1 MTAAPPAAPVA
12 FYWGDDV
19 YGLER
24 AAAAFGERIG
34 AGERL
39 QRWRPAGDEAT
50 PARIAERVGTASFFG
65 GGTLVLVSEPATLL
79 RSKADREAMTAL
91 LGAVAPGNALVFLDA
106 VDGSGRRS
114 TATTPLRDAVV
125 AAGGEARECKAPR
138 AGELAAW
145 IEGQARERSIRL
157 APGAARALA
166 ERVGGFVREGDVDRR
181 RQGQLAVA
189 ELEKLALYR
198 LEDEIGPDDVRELVA
213 EAVPASTW
221 AFLDAVAERRGRQA
235 TEALTR
241 LVESTP
247 PQVLV
252 VHLHRRL
259 RELIEVADRR
269 AAGETDASLVRSMH
283 LKPFRAETL
292 ARQARAW
299 TLPELERALEGLLG
313 IDVALKGA
321 GGRTVTDAQRR
332 LAFVLWVRDLV
343 AAGNAAR

>member
-1 MTAAPPAAPVA
+1 MTPAPPTAPVA
-12 FYWGDDV
+12 FYWGDDI

-39 QRWRPAGDEAT
+39 QRWRPAGEDAT
-50 PARIAERVGTASFFG
+50 PARIAERVGTGSFFG
-65 GGTLVLVSEPATLL
+65 GGALVLVSEPATLL
-79 RSKADREAMTAL
+79 RSKADREATTAL
-91 LGAVAPGNALVFLDA
+91 LATVAPGNALVFLESI
-106 VDGSGRRS
+106 DGASRRS
-114 TATTPLRDAVV
+114 AVTAPLREAVA
-125 AAGGEARECKAPR
+125 AAGGEVRECRAPR

-145 IEGQARERSIRL
+145 IGVQARERSIRL
-157 APGAARALA
+157 APRAARALA

-181 RQGQLAVA
+181 RQGQLAMA

-198 LEDEIGPDDVRELVA
+198 LEGEIAPDDVRELVA
-213 EAVPASTW
+213 EAVPGSTW
-221 AFLDAVAERRGRQA
+221 AFLDAVAERRSGQA
-235 TEALTR
+235 AESLAR

-269 AAGETDASLVRSMH
+269 AAGETEASLVRSMH

-299 TLPELERALEGLLG
+299 TMPELERALDGLLE

-321 GGRTVTDAQRR
+321 DGRTVTDAQRR
-332 LAFVLWVRDLV
+332 LAFVLWLGEL
-343 AAGNAAR
+343 AAVGSPSR